1 MFRGNSYL
9 SMPLSREYIPLKPSV
24 NLTGLVPDT
33 QLRRP
38 TADRVLMPMPT
49 PTIFNLPK

>member
-1 MFRGNSYL
+1 MYKRPAYI
-9 SMPLSREYIPLKPSV
+9 SMPLASV

-38 TADRVLMPMPT
+38 MADRVLMPLPT

>member
-1 MFRGNSYL
+1 MYKRPYL
-9 SMPLSREYIPLKPSV
+9 SMPLSV

-38 TADRVLMPMPT
+38 MADRVLMPLPT